1 VRGGLSR
8 NFGRERVEPLSE
20 FFEQP
25 YLGPWPEQLQPQI
38 ANIMNWI
45 IVANS
50 VIYAFLGVFIFCL
63 AFFVVDKITPFE
75 LWKELVE
82 KQNTA
87 LAIVVGLGALGIC
100 VIVAAA
106 IH

>member
-1 VRGGLSR
+1 
-8 NFGRERVEPLSE
+8 
-20 FFEQP
+20 
-25 YLGPWPEQLQPQI
+25 
-38 ANIMNWI
+38 MNWPT
-45 IVANS
+45 IVNS
-50 VIYAFLGVFIFCL
+50 ILYAFLGVLIFCVT
-63 AFFVVDKITPFE
+63 FVAVDKLTPYH

-87 LAIVVGLGALGIC
+87 IAIVVGFFALGVC

>member
-1 VRGGLSR
+1 
-8 NFGRERVEPLSE
+8 
-20 FFEQP
+20 
-25 YLGPWPEQLQPQI
+25 
-38 ANIMNWI
+38 MNWI

-50 VIYAFLGVFIFCL
+50 ILYAILGVFIFCL
-63 AFFVVDKITPFE
+63 AFLIIDKFTPYHLWRE
-75 LWKELVE
+75 LIE

-87 LAIVVGLGALGIC
+87 LAIVIGFAALGIC

>member
-1 VRGGLSR
+1 
-8 NFGRERVEPLSE
+8 
-20 FFEQP
+20 
-25 YLGPWPEQLQPQI
+25 
-38 ANIMNWI
+38 MNWL
-45 IVANS
+45 VLGNS
-50 VIYAFLGVFIFCL
+50 ILYAFLGVAIFCIT
-63 AFFVVDKITPFE
+63 FIIVDKFTPYH

-87 LAIVVGLGALGIC
+87 IAIVVGFFALGIC

>member
-1 VRGGLSR
+1 
-8 NFGRERVEPLSE
+8 
-20 FFEQP
+20 
-25 YLGPWPEQLQPQI
+25 
-38 ANIMNWI
+38 MNWQT
-45 IVANS
+45 VSNS
-50 VIYAFLGVFIFCL
+50 VLFALLGVIL
-63 AFFVVDKITPFE
+63 FVATFLVIDKVTPYH

-87 LAIVVGLGALGIC
+87 LAIVVGFFALGIC

>member
-1 VRGGLSR
+1 
-8 NFGRERVEPLSE
+8 
-20 FFEQP
+20 
-25 YLGPWPEQLQPQI
+25 
-38 ANIMNWI
+38 MNWPI
-45 IVANS
+45 LGNS
-50 VIYAFLGVFIFCL
+50 ILYAFIGVAIFCIT
-63 AFFVVDKITPFE
+63 FIVVDKFMPYH

-87 LAIVVGLGALGIC
+87 IAIVVGFFALGIC

>member
-1 VRGGLSR
+1 M
-8 NFGRERVEPLSE
+8 
-20 FFEQP
+20 
-25 YLGPWPEQLQPQI
+25 
-38 ANIMNWI
+38 NIMPI
-45 IVANS
+45 LNS
-50 VIYAFLGVFIFCL
+50 IIYAFLGVLIFCVT
-63 AFFVVDKITPFE
+63 FVIVDLLTPYH

-87 LAIVVGLGALGIC
+87 IAIVVGFAALGVC

>member
-1 VRGGLSR
+1 M
-8 NFGRERVEPLSE
+8 
-20 FFEQP
+20 
-25 YLGPWPEQLQPQI
+25 
-38 ANIMNWI
+38 NINVI
-45 IVANS
+45 TNS
-50 VIYAFLGVFIFCL
+50 IIYAFLGVAIFCIT
-63 AFFVVDKITPFE
+63 FYVVDRLTPFN

-87 LAIVVGLGALGIC
+87 LAVVVGFAALGIC

>member
-1 VRGGLSR
+1 
-8 NFGRERVEPLSE
+8 
-20 FFEQP
+20 
-25 YLGPWPEQLQPQI
+25 
-38 ANIMNWI
+38 MNWLTLG
-45 IVANS
+45 NS
-50 VIYAFLGVFIFCL
+50 ILYALLGVVIFCVT
-63 AFFVVDKITPFE
+63 FIVVDKFTPYH

-87 LAIVVGLGALGIC
+87 IAIVVGFFALGIC

>member
-1 VRGGLSR
+1 
-8 NFGRERVEPLSE
+8 
-20 FFEQP
+20 
-25 YLGPWPEQLQPQI
+25 
-38 ANIMNWI
+38 MNWLPVI
-45 IVANS
+45 NS
-50 VIYAFLGVFIFCL
+50 ILYALLGVVIFCVT
-63 AFFVVDKITPFE
+63 FIVVDKFTPYH

-87 LAIVVGLGALGIC
+87 IAIVVGFFALGIC